1 MCRRRHE
8 RVLNGAT
15 IIYHCHKM
23 AMSPSERPPARNKNS
38 FFFSAIFFSPTLSST
53 MSVTMLAIMSATMTN
68 GRTDKG
74 ILGEGYHFYQTF
86 ERCPGGQIL
95 QYKLSHQ
102 GVFYEGGCCVE
113 RNNSFCDQ
121 HHLLI
126 RQLEEGAV
134 VLVENVFLI
143 ICRICNPF

>member
-1 MCRRRHE
+1 MPRLLFHHVGHHVSHHDGR
-8 RVLNGAT
+8 T
-15 IIYHCHKM
+15 D
-23 AMSPSERPPARNKNS
+23 
-38 FFFSAIFFSPTLSST
+38 
-53 MSVTMLAIMSATMTN
+53 

-74 ILGEGYHFYQTF
+74 ILGVGYHFYQTF

-143 ICRICNPF
+143 ICRICIHVKFTLFTL